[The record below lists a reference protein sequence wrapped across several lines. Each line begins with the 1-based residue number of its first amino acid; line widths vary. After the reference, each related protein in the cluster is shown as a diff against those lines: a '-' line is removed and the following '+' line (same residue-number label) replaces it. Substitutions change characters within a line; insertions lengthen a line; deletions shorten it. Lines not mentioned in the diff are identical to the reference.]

1 MKHDRKRKI
10 EQSLNIIAAR
20 EGITEDEVR
29 NEIALAIS
37 YALRSNDPE
46 IQHFWQNI
54 PCEGNAPIIEE
65 IINFLAEKI
74 AGEDA

>member
-20 EGITEDEVR
+20 EGITEDDVR
-29 NEIALAIS
+29 DGIALAIS
-37 YALRSNDPE
+37 CALKSSDPE

-54 PCEGNAPIIEE
+54 PCEGNAPTIEK